1 MIYVILIQ
9 LLLIKYVN
17 LGYSFDN
24 VKVIS
29 NKKLSN
35 DFFGNIFSHPDIFY
49 LNKINKAIIENNR
62 NIPHF
67 PEILNNY
74 NDYIFHE
81 IFKISDI
88 SNNSNALTLS
98 QDNKMKIILLRDDI
112 PQEFCDIF
120 FEKNFKIIKI
130 LYLEENTFGILFS
143 TQNLIIYQFS
153 FRKSR
158 NLMIDTQLENNNYC
172 FLDKLYSAFPVKD
185 FFKLSFAR
193 HIFITLD
200 FHGKINFFNL
210 KDYFMSRYQKFDIIK
225 LFQLGFFDEYFFAE
239 IGSRH
244 RFLISGYENRL
255 VLIRVGGRI
264 NIKKIYFF
272 KDEIIKSIYSLDNY
286 QILVGTNKGNLHL
299 ISAKNSKLNFDGVI
313 NICNDNVTL
322 ISQEKEN
329 FLICIKCGNNFKL
342 IDLKGKFS
350 EENEIIQ
357 YNEFIMILIFFLFF
371 VIIKICG
378 NKKTCRENNNEY

>member
-74 NDYIFHE
+74 SDYIFHE

-120 FEKNFKIIKI
+120 FEKNFKIMKI
-130 LYLEENTFGILFS
+130 LYLEDNTFGILFS
-143 TQNLIIYQFS
+143 TQDLIIYQFS

-225 LFQLGFFDEYFFAE
+225 SFQLSFFEEYFFAE

-255 VLIRVGGRI
+255 VLIRVGDRI
-264 NIKKIYFF
+264 SIKKIYFF

-329 FLICIKCGNNFKL
+329 FLVCIKCGNNFKL

-371 VIIKICG
+371 VIIKICC

>member
-1 MIYVILIQ
+1 
-9 LLLIKYVN
+9 
-17 LGYSFDN
+17 
-24 VKVIS
+24 
-29 NKKLSN
+29 
-35 DFFGNIFSHPDIFY
+35 
-49 LNKINKAIIENNR
+49 
-62 NIPHF
+62 
-67 PEILNNY
+67 
-74 NDYIFHE
+74 
-81 IFKISDI
+81 
-88 SNNSNALTLS
+88 
-98 QDNKMKIILLRDDI
+98 
-112 PQEFCDIF
+112 
-120 FEKNFKIIKI
+120 
-130 LYLEENTFGILFS
+130 
-143 TQNLIIYQFS
+143 
-153 FRKSR
+153 
-158 NLMIDTQLENNNYC
+158 
-172 FLDKLYSAFPVKD
+172 
-185 FFKLSFAR
+185 
-193 HIFITLD
+193 
-200 FHGKINFFNL
+200 
-210 KDYFMSRYQKFDIIK
+210 MSRYQKFDIIK
-225 LFQLGFFDEYFFAE
+225 SFQLGFFDEYFVAE

-329 FLICIKCGNNFKL
+329 FLVCIKCGNNFKL

-357 YNEFIMILIFFLFF
+357 YNEFIKILIFFLFF
-371 VIIKICG
+371 VIIKICC